1 MASERRRGGR
11 SVGES
16 RSEGSAS
23 RYSRAESEARV
34 ANALAGFAPRRLRF
48 ESAWKEQPG
57 SLQLEVAFR
66 PARGIDFFLKSMSV
80 VLTLLLASAAWALF
94 SVEEG
99 RALRFLVP
107 MAGVLAILAFPFVVA
122 ALGSQREAEES
133 RIRRLIQRALADED
147 LS

>member
-1 MASERRRGGR
+1 MASEMRRVAR
-11 SVGES
+11 SLVES
-16 RSEGSAS
+16 RSESFAS
-23 RYSRAESEARV
+23 RYPRAESEARV

-80 VLTLLLASAAWALF
+80 VLTLLLASAAWALV
-94 SVEEG
+94 SAEEG

-107 MAGVLAILAFPFVVA
+107 MAAVLAILAFPFVVA

-133 RIRRLIQRALADED
+133 RVRRLIQRALADEE